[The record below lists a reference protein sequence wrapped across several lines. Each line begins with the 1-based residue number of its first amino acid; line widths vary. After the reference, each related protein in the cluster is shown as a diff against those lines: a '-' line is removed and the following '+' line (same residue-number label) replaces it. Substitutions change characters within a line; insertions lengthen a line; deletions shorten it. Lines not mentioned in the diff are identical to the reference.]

1 MRPIMKYCV
10 IVLLGLVMLS
20 ACGGSDSVP
29 VDEESL
35 ALNGDW
41 VLPTSGGGVVVDGI
55 DRSLN
60 FVGFKISLGSDTN
73 GQEKT
78 YRTSNAGDL
87 FRASGTW
94 DWVSDSKN
102 SMILSEGKTLAIQIR
117 QPSRLVLTFNYTNG
131 GVRSGISGN
140 YTITLEKN

>member
-1 MRPIMKYCV
+1 MKHCV

-20 ACGGSDSVP
+20 ACGGSDPVP
-29 VDEESL
+29 VDEEAL

-60 FVGFKISLGSDTN
+60 FVGFKISFGSDTN

-94 DWVSDSKN
+94 DWGSDTKN
-102 SMILSEGKTLAIQIR
+102 SMILSEGKTVNIQS
-117 QPSRLVLTFNYTNG
+117 QQSSRLVLTFNYADG
-131 GVRSGISGN
+131 GIRSGISGN
-140 YTITLEKN
+140 YIITLEKN

>member
-1 MRPIMKYCV
+1 MKYCV

-117 QPSRLVLTFNYTNG
+117 QPSRLVLTFNYADG